1 MIGKAP
7 LDVTGKRPV
16 RTTPDLDA
24 PLSALAAKLSDEIP
38 EMVERGLARMR
49 DEARDYFVRDN
60 DADFVELYRQSY
72 RSQLRFIYE
81 GMASRRDLAASEPP
95 AFAVEEAR
103 AAASF
108 GIKLNPLL
116 HTYRI
121 GQRMIFEDV
130 IATAQEQIRDDDLRS
145 ATLSYVSRWL
155 FAYVDWLSERI
166 TEAFE
171 RERDLLVQD
180 REQRKRHLISRVLD
194 GEPIDAGGELGY
206 EFERDHLAVIAW
218 GQEPSR
224 VLSALGNATGISL
237 VTTTNSDGSAWA
249 WLGARELGEQALRAV
264 RRFEPPE
271 GTWLAFGEPASGP
284 DGFRLSHAQAVTAY
298 RLAASGDERVTWHA
312 DVAVLAL
319 ALQDPALARQF
330 VRRELGPLAEGDERS
345 ARLRETLSVYFR
357 SGHNGASAAAALGI
371 HDRTVLYRIRSIE
384 KRLGYSISERRE
396 ELGIAL
402 RLAPLVLDEAAT
414 SQGSS
419 VGPNASDD

>member
-1 MIGKAP
+1 MTPKAP
-7 LDVTGKRPV
+7 LEVTGRRPV
-16 RTTPDLDA
+16 RTTPDLGA

-49 DEARDYFVRDN
+49 DEAPDYFVRDN
-60 DADFVELYRQSY
+60 DPDFVELYRQSY
-72 RSQLRFIYE
+72 LSQLRFIYE
-81 GMASRRDLAASEPP
+81 GLASRRDLAASEPP

-130 IATAQEQIRDDDLRS
+130 ITTAQEQIPDDDLRS

-180 REQRKRHLISRVLD
+180 REQRKRHLISRVLG
-194 GEPIDAGGELGY
+194 GEPVDGGGELGY
-206 EFERDHLAVIAW
+206 DLERDHLAVVAW

-224 VLSALGNATGISL
+224 ALSALGAATGISL

-249 WLGARELGEQALRAV
+249 WLGARELGDQELRAV
-264 RRFEPPE
+264 RKFEPPE
-271 GTWLAFGEPASGP
+271 GTSLAFGDPASGP
-284 DGFRLSHAQAVTAY
+284 DGFRLSHAQAVIAC
-298 RLAASGDERVTWHA
+298 RLACGDERITWHS

-330 VRRELGPLAEGDERS
+330 VRRELGPLAETDERS

-414 SQGSS
+414 TQGPS
-419 VGPNASDD
+419 VGPSAADD